1 MKQSRFR
8 EEQIAAILKEGNE
21 GTALTNIC
29 DKYDISPGTY
39 YKWRAKYGN
48 SNVKELKRL
57 RKMEKLYHLWKSLYT
72 KARTENQ
79 ILQEAIAGKL

>member
-1 MKQSRFR
+1 MRQSRFR

-21 GTALTNIC
+21 GTDLPNIC
-29 DKYDISPGTY
+29 DKYHISPGTY

-48 SNVKELKRL
+48 ANARELKRL
-57 RKMEKLYHLWKSLYT
+57 RKMEKLYRLWKSLYA